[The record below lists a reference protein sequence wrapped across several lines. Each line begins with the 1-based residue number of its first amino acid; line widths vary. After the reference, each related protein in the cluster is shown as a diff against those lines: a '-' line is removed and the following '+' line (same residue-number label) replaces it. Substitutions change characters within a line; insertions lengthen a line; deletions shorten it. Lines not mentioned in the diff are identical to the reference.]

1 MAYDPAKIEPKWQQY
16 WDDNKTFKAHHPDSP
31 EAEGKTKYYVL
42 DMFPYPSGNGLHVG
56 HPEGYTATDIV
67 SRYKRM
73 TGHNVLHP
81 MGWDSFGLP
90 AENHA
95 IKTKTHPAVTTTR
108 NIANFK
114 RQLKMIGFSYD
125 WDREITT
132 SSPDYYRWTQWIFTQ
147 LFNQGLAYESEM
159 AVNWCPEL
167 GTVLANEDVKNGVSD
182 VGGHP
187 VVRRPMKQWMLRI
200 TAYAERL
207 LDDLEE
213 LDWPEYIKDLQRNWI
228 GRSEGAEVD
237 FAIEDHPEKLRVFTT
252 RPDTLYGATY
262 MVLSPE
268 HPWVQ
273 KITTAA
279 QADAVK
285 AYQGEAAGK
294 SDRDRQIAK
303 EKTGVF
309 SGAYAINP
317 ATEKRIPIWIADYVM
332 MGYGTGAIMAVPGQ
346 DERDWEFA
354 EKFDLPIVRTV
365 QIPEGWE
372 GQAFTG
378 DGVAI
383 NSDFLDGLGVDE
395 AKARMT
401 AWLVDK
407 GLGEAT
413 VNYKLRDWLFSRQRY
428 WGEPFPLLKLADGTV
443 RVLAADEL
451 PLTLPEVEKY
461 EPSGTGEGPLATI
474 DEWMNV
480 TDSVSGQQAVRE
492 SNTMPQW
499 AGSCWYYLRYM
510 DPRNTE
516 QAWDPQLEKYWGPVD
531 LYLGGT
537 EHVVAHLLYA
547 RFWHKVLF
555 DLGLV
560 ATKEPFRKLR
570 NQGMILGEN
579 GEKMSKSRGNVVNPD
594 DVIAAQGAD
603 SLRLYLMFL
612 GPLER
617 DKPWNTKGIEGVRR
631 FLERSWRLYCDD
643 ETDALLASVQDVEP
657 SDEILRALHKTIA
670 AVTTMTEDLRFN
682 TAISQMMVFVNE
694 MTALEVRPRSVL
706 EKFVLL
712 LSPYAPHMA
721 EELWAKL
728 GHTGTVAYV
737 DWPVADAKYLV
748 EDLITVVVQVNGK
761 VRGQLELAVDADAE
775 LVKEMALAHEK
786 VQSWT
791 EGKTVVKIIYVPGKL
806 VSVVV
811 K

>member
-1 MAYDPAKIEPKWQQY
+1 MAYDPAQIEPKWQKY
-16 WDDNKTFKAHHPDSP
+16 WDERKSFRAFEPGSP

-67 SRYKRM
+67 SRFKRM

-95 IKTKTHPAVTTTR
+95 VKTGTHPATTTTK

-114 RQLKMIGFSYD
+114 RQLKMLGFSYD
-125 WDREITT
+125 WDREVTT
-132 SSPDYYRWTQWIFTQ
+132 SSPDYYRWTQWIFGQ
-147 LFNQGLAYESEM
+147 LYKKGLAYEGEM
-159 AVNWCPEL
+159 AVNWCPAL
-167 GTVLANEDVKNGVSD
+167 GTVLANEEVKNGLSEI
-182 VGGHP
+182 GGHP
-187 VVRRPMKQWMLRI
+187 VVRKPMKQWMLKI
-200 TAYAERL
+200 TEYAEPL
-207 LDDLEE
+207 LADLDD
-213 LDWPEYIKDLQRNWI
+213 LDWPEYIKELQRNWI

-237 FAIEDHPEKLRVFTT
+237 FVIDGSSEKLRVFTT
-252 RPDTLYGATY
+252 RPDTLFGATY
-262 MVLSPE
+262 MVISPE
-268 HPWVQ
+268 HPWVKKLTSSDQ
-273 KITTAA
+273 K
-279 QADAVK
+279 DAV
-285 AYQGEAAGK
+285 ASYQNEATGK

-317 ATEKRIPIWIADYVM
+317 ANEKRIPIWIADYVM

-354 EKFDLPIVRTV
+354 EKFDLPIIRTV
-365 QIPEGWE
+365 QTPDDWDG
-372 GQAFTG
+372 GAYPG

-395 AKARMT
+395 AKAKMT
-401 AWLVDK
+401 AWLVEK
-407 GLGEAT
+407 NVGEAC

-428 WGEPFPLLKLADGTV
+428 WGEPFPLLKLEDGTV
-443 RVLAADEL
+443 RVLNDDEL
-451 PLTLPEVEKY
+451 PLVLPEVEKY
-461 EPSGTGEGPLATI
+461 EPSGSGEGPLATI
-474 DEWMNV
+474 EDWMV
-480 TDSVSGQQAVRE
+480 IKDPVSGQRAIRE

-499 AGSCWYYLRYM
+499 AGSCWYYLRFM
-510 DPRNTE
+510 DPVNSE
-516 QAWDPQLEKYWGPVD
+516 QAWQPDLEKYWGPVD

-537 EHVVAHLLYA
+537 EHAVLHLLYA

-560 ATKEPFRKLR
+560 SSREPFKKLR

-594 DVIAAQGAD
+594 DVIADQGAD

-617 DKPWNTKGIEGVRR
+617 DKPWNTQGIDGVRR
-631 FLERSWRLYCDD
+631 FLDRAWRLYCDN
-643 ETDALLASVQDVEP
+643 ETDALLDSVQDVAA
-657 SDEILRALHKTIA
+657 DEATLRILHKTID
-670 AVTTMTEDLRFN
+670 AVTQMTEDLRFN

-694 MTALEVRPRSVL
+694 VTALEVRPRDVL
-706 EKFVLL
+706 EKFALL
-712 LSPYAPHMA
+712 LAPYAPHMA
-721 EELWAKL
+721 EEVWARL
-728 GHTGTVAYV
+728 GHDESLTYET
-737 DWPVADAKYLV
+737 WPVAEAKYLV
-748 EDLITVVVQVNGK
+748 DDEVNIVVQVNGK
-761 VRGQLELAVDADAE
+761 LRAQMAIAADADPE
-775 LVKEMALAHEK
+775 DVKKSALALEN
-786 VQSWT
+786 VQTWT
-791 EGKTVVKIIYVPGKL
+791 EGKTIVKTIYVPDKL
-806 VSVVV
+806 VSIVV